1 MSDDLNSIVS
11 LLSKVQFKAELD
23 WGSYI
28 LVLAMAGLGAFL
40 VPYLKKKGERVATK
54 EDFDG
59 ILAELKSNTEAIEQ
73 VKTKFSEQTWIN
85 QQVWVKKQEAYTS
98 IFSLLLNVKKYVTHQ
113 VSQFEEWQDLN
124 CYHSYFSYNYPK
136 HLEEEL
142 KEEWEQAKKAYEEK
156 IESPE
161 NRKEAQELKL
171 NYEKSISKLFDLID
185 LHSIYLNNGVEDQIK
200 ELKNQLST
208 TDDHEDWDM
217 HFERISEAT
226 SNAINKIREI
236 SREELKIGI

>member
-1 MSDDLNSIVS
+1 MSDDLNNLVA

-23 WGSYI
+23 WPSYI
-28 LVLAMAGLGAFL
+28 IVLAMAGFGAFI

-59 ILAELKSNTEAIEQ
+59 LLAELRSNTEAIEE

-98 IFSLLLNVKKYVTHQ
+98 IFSLLLNVKKYVSHQ
-113 VSQFEEWQDLN
+113 VSQFEEWQDIN
-124 CYHSYFSYNYPK
+124 CYHPYFSYNYPK
-136 HLEEEL
+136 HLEKEL
-142 KEEWEQAKKAYEEK
+142 EAEWERDKKAYEEK
-156 IESPE
+156 IESTQHKE
-161 NRKEAQELKL
+161 EAQELKL

-185 LHSIYLNNGVEDQIK
+185 LHSIYLNSSVEDEIR
-200 ELKNQLST
+200 ELKKQLST
-208 TDDHEDWDM
+208 TDEHEDWDM

-226 SNAINKIREI
+226 SSTISKIREI